1 MVIKKPLLFPVL
13 FISFGLL
20 TQTFTYIFGKDSLLS
35 FVSGIFGV
43 FAVVLTSLKK
53 ISMYIFAF
61 IQLFTYMV
69 LAYEQRLYGELAENV
84 FYAATMIVGIFIW
97 LRHYEDKEVETKRLH
112 GAGWF
117 ITILGG
123 ILSSILLY
131 IVLRNSDDTQPWMD
145 SISTIPA
152 IIAQM
157 LMIMRYRE
165 QWIFWLIVDV
175 TTCILWVNAH
185 NWCMVSQYVFWTF
198 NCIYGWVLWSNKT
211 EL

>member
-1 MVIKKPLLFPVL
+1 MVIKKSSLFPVL

-20 TQTFTYIFGKDSLLS
+20 TQTFTYIFGNDSLLS

-97 LRHYEDKEVETKRLH
+97 LKHYENDHVETKSLNTV
-112 GAGWF
+112 GWV
-117 ITILGG
+117 ITIIGG
-123 ILSSILLY
+123 GLSSLLLY
-131 IVLRNSDDTQPWMD
+131 FVLRNSDDTQPWMD
-145 SISTIPA
+145 AISTIPA
-152 IIAQM
+152 IIAISS
-157 LMIMRYRE
+157 LLLFGLLR
-165 QWIFWLIVDV
+165 L
-175 TTCILWVNAH
+175 
-185 NWCMVSQYVFWTF
+185 
-198 NCIYGWVLWSNKT
+198 
-211 EL
+211 